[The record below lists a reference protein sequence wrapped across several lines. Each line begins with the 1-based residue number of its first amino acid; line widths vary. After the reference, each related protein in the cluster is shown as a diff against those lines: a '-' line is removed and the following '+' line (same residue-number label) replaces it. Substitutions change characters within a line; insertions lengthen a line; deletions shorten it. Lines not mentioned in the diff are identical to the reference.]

1 MTQNEKLFV
10 TALILATEGK
20 DRAEE
25 AFHWHLEHS
34 DDSDKR
40 QASYRRLTLANANWR
55 EARRDVEAILMES

>member
-25 AFHWHLEHS
+25 AFHWHLNTATTPTS
-34 DDSDKR
+34 
-40 QASYRRLTLANANWR
+40 
-55 EARRDVEAILMES
+55 ARRPTAA